1 MANLGSAAEG
11 AFAIALTLYIIDND
25 NLPRGQN
32 LELSAQNIKYWMK
45 KIPMSSFEN
54 GGRWTQT
61 MYNGSATLAKR
72 YGKNSVD
79 QVFTEK
85 NSNNIPVDYMKV
97 VLSIGLKPEEVR
109 GFYGKSYDDSN
120 LKLDSIINQM
130 VRDSSRYKTTID
142 TFKRKY
148 LTNNR
153 KEIFSIN
160 VSTIGKEGE
169 QSGGAIKGDVQL
181 EVTMQIYDKLTL
193 KPKPASKY
201 KFPTLYFSLKASA
214 TPPKTISNESPISAL
229 RTLSQSFGVDPISS
243 NKNVLISNL
252 SQFQK
257 FTTTASKKTQQWM
270 VDLYGTGLLSIAG
283 NKKFLSTSSG
293 DIPLDGLKLFDLLDD
308 KKFPELWRVKN
319 EKDKFWKSY
328 VIRNYVESVFE
339 LIPKGQ
345 LSPELS
351 ESAWNALFKAG
362 FGIDPYASNTF
373 LLAYGNKVYQS
384 SSLAYLKELQRT
396 TKGKIYAANTG
407 SSVEFYIGTKK
418 NSKTKLYHIRYK
430 NRTVYDGNIAENAN
444 FNLQNLLKLELKLM
458 PETGDAF
465 KEKSNWV
472 PGMQLEFDDNTG
484 SITVVK

>member
-32 LELSAQNIKYWMK
+32 LELTTQNIKYWMK

-61 MYNGSATLAKR
+61 MYDGTATLAKK
-72 YGKNSVD
+72 YGKNVVD
-79 QVFTEK
+79 EVFTDK
-85 NSNNIPVDYMKV
+85 KSNNIPVDYMKV
-97 VLSIGLKPEEVR
+97 VLSIGLKPKEVR

-120 LKLDSIINQM
+120 LSLDSIISQM
-130 VRDSSRYKTTID
+130 VKDSSRYRGVID

-160 VSTIGKEGE
+160 VSTIGKGGE

-181 EVTMQIYDKLTL
+181 EVSMQIYDKKTL
-193 KPKPASKY
+193 MPKPFEKY

-214 TPPKTISNESPISAL
+214 TPPKTISNESPINAL
-229 RTLSQSFGVDPISS
+229 RTLSQSFGVDPITST
-243 NKNVLISNL
+243 KNVLVSNL
-252 SQFQK
+252 SQFQR

-270 VDLYGTGLLSIAG
+270 VDLYGTGLLGVNG
-283 NKKFLSTSSG
+283 NKKFISTSSA
-293 DIPLDGLKLFDLLDD
+293 DIPIDGLKIFDLLDE
-308 KKFPELWRVKN
+308 KKFPQLWRVKT

-328 VIRNYVESVFE
+328 VIRSYVESVFD

-351 ESAWNALFKAG
+351 ESAWNALFKSG
-362 FGIDPYASNTF
+362 FGVDPYASATF

-384 SSLAYLKELQRT
+384 SSLSYLRELKRASG
-396 TKGKIYAANTG
+396 GKIFTVNTG

-418 NSKTKLYHIRYK
+418 ISKAKLYHIRYK
-430 NRTVYDGNIAENAN
+430 NRTVYDGDISEGAN
-444 FNLQNLLKLELKLM
+444 FDLERLLKLELKLM

-465 KEKSNWV
+465 KEKPSWS
-472 PGMQLEFDDNTG
+472 PGMELEFDENTG
-484 SITVVK
+484 TITIAK

>member
-32 LELSAQNIKYWMK
+32 LELTTQNIKYWMK

-54 GGRWTQT
+54 GGKWTQT
-61 MYNGSATLAKR
+61 MYDGTATLAKK
-72 YGKNSVD
+72 YGKNAVD
-79 QVFTEK
+79 EVFTDR

-120 LKLDSIINQM
+120 LQLDSIISQM
-130 VRDSSRYKTTID
+130 VRDSSRYRSVID

-148 LTNNR
+148 LLNNR
-153 KEIFSIN
+153 KEIFGIT

-181 EVTMQIYDKLTL
+181 EVNMQIYDKETL
-193 KPKPASKY
+193 RPKPAGLY

-214 TPPKTISNESPISAL
+214 TPPKTISNESPINAL
-229 RTLSQSFGVDPISS
+229 RTLSQSFGVDPITST
-243 NKNVLISNL
+243 KNVLVSNL
-252 SQFQK
+252 SQFQR

-270 VDLYGTGLLSIAG
+270 VDLYGTGLLSVNG
-283 NKKFLSTSSG
+283 NKKFLSTSSS
-293 DIPLDGLKLFDLLDD
+293 DIPIDGLKIFDLLDE
-308 KKFPELWRVKN
+308 KKFPQLWRVKT

-328 VIRNYVESVFE
+328 VIRSYVESVFD

-345 LSPELS
+345 LSPELA

-362 FGIDPYASNTF
+362 FGVDPYASATF

-384 SSLAYLKELQRT
+384 SSLSYLRELKRASG
-396 TKGKIYAANTG
+396 GKIFTVNTG

-418 NSKTKLYHIRYK
+418 ISKAKLYHIRYK
-430 NRTVYDGNIAENAN
+430 NRTVYDGDISEGAN
-444 FNLQNLLKLELKLM
+444 FDLERLLKLELKLM

-465 KEKSNWV
+465 KEKPSWS
-472 PGMQLEFDDNTG
+472 PGMELEFDENTG
-484 SITVVK
+484 TITIAK